1 MSVFE
6 IVMLVCFG
14 TCWPF
19 SIYKSWKEKSVRG
32 KSIVF
37 LWLIFIG
44 YLSGVIHKVMYNY
57 NWIITLYIFNGTM
70 VLIDISFYYYYRYTV
85 NKKGAKI

>member
-1 MSVFE
+1 MRVFE

-14 TCWPF
+14 ICWPF
-19 SIYKSWKEKSVRG
+19 SICKSLKEKSVKG

-44 YLSGVIHKVMYNY
+44 YLSGVIHKVVYSY
-57 NWIITLYIFNGTM
+57 NWIITLYIFNSTM
-70 VLIDISFYYYYRYTV
+70 VLIDIFFYYYYRYTV
-85 NKKGAKI
+85 NEKGA